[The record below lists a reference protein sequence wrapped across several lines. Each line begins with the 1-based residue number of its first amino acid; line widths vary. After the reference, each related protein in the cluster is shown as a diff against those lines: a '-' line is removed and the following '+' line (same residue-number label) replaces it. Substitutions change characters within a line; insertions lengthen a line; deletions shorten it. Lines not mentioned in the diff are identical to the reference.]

1 MTTRYRCSS
10 QLSPLCTRG
19 DGRPARKSCKYCG
32 SVFVVQ
38 HGTWGAYVWTGNGRY
53 PEAAALR
60 TFTSEKVADR
70 WAAAR
75 ELVVRWIPEI
85 TR

>member
-19 DGRPARKSCKYCG
+19 DGQPTRKSCKYCG
-32 SVFVVQ
+32 SAFVVQ
-38 HGTWGAYVWTGNGRY
+38 RGTWGAYEWTGNGRY
-53 PEAAALR
+53 PEAVAVR

-70 WAAAR
+70 WAATR

>member
-19 DGRPARKSCKYCG
+19 DGRPTRKSCGYCG
-32 SVFVVQ
+32 SVFVIQ
-38 HGTWGAYVWTGNGRY
+38 SGTWGAFDWTGNARY
-53 PEAAALR
+53 QRSDALR
-60 TFTSEKVADR
+60 TFTSQKVADR

-85 TR
+85 PR

>member
-1 MTTRYRCSS
+1 
-10 QLSPLCTRG
+10 
-19 DGRPARKSCKYCG
+19 
-32 SVFVVQ
+32 VFVIES
-38 HGTWGAYVWTGNGRY
+38 GTWGAFEWTGTGRY
-53 PEAAALR
+53 PEAAAQR

-85 TR
+85 T

>member
-1 MTTRYRCSS
+1 MTTRYHCPNRH
-10 QLSPLCTRG
+10 LVRT
-19 DGRPARKSCKYCG
+19 DGNGLPTQKACRYCG
-32 SVFVVQ
+32 AAWSEEV
-38 HGTWGAYVWTGNGRY
+38 GTWGAFEWAGNARY
-53 PEAAALR
+53 QRSDALR
-60 TFTSEKVADR
+60 TFASEKVADR